1 MWRQSLDGPDII
13 KINKSF
19 KGVIL
24 HSRRPRIFVEN
35 IEPRKERVHE
45 KAKTI
50 TLHYHRHQQ
59 KLVSNQNY

>member
-13 KINKSF
+13 KI
-19 KGVIL
+19 L
-24 HSRRPRIFVEN
+24 HFRWPRIFVEN

-50 TLHYHRHQQ
+50 TLYYHRHQQ
-59 KLVSNQNY
+59 KLVSNQN